1 MRVAERISGLLER
14 YRTIALAGVIVGLI
28 FLVFSGSA
36 MASSSPSI
44 EGESVT
50 NVTAAEATLEAH
62 INPGGLE
69 TTYEFLLEYGC
80 ENAQPGRAMCLWRAV
95 KVVGQGQITAGDS
108 TQSISVSPP
117 LQPNTSYAFWVV
129 ATNSTG
135 ETTGRAEAFTTP
147 APVSERPTIESES
160 ASNVT
165 STDATLEAQIDPQGL
180 ETTYEFYLEA
190 PSCQS
195 FGPGYC
201 EASGGTPIASGTI
214 PAGSS
219 AQTVSVDLVNARGD
233 LSPSTIYGYRVVA
246 TSSAGEGFGG
256 EKTFT
261 TPPATAPVV
270 DSLSYSHLTPSDA
283 TLEAQIDT
291 EGLPTTYQFT
301 LWSSPCS
308 SHGAGCEVLIDIPL
322 PSGRLLG
329 SFVDQSVS
337 LDLNSAGVTLKGGE
351 YGYSLTASNAVGST
365 VGAGGTFEP
374 PTGVLDPPSP
384 GASLPPAG
392 GQPGQSGGDGSQA
405 TGSGDVSASST
416 PGVKT
421 PGPQVGKSA
430 KLEPLTRAQKL
441 ARSLKACQSKPKKHR
456 ASCEKLA
463 RGRYGAAHEHKR

>member
-1 MRVAERISGLLER
+1 MRVAERINGLLEG
-14 YRTIALAGVIVGLI
+14 YPAIVLVVAIAGLVL
-28 FLVFSGSA
+28 LVFSGTA

-44 EGESVT
+44 GGESVT
-50 NVTAAEATLEAH
+50 NVTATGATLEAQ
-62 INPGGLE
+62 INPEGLE
-69 TTYEFLLEYGC
+69 TTYEFWLED
-80 ENAQPGRAMCLWRAV
+80 AV
-95 KVVGQGQITAGDS
+95 CQHGEVRCDSIAISRVGQGHIAAGDS
-108 TQSISVSPP
+108 DQTVSVGLSDLGPDD
-117 LQPNTSYAFWVV
+117 SYSYWVV
-129 ATNSTG
+129 ATNPDG
-135 ETTGRAEAFTTP
+135 ETRGQGGAFTTLFR
-147 APVSERPTIESES
+147 ERPNIESES

-165 STDATLEAQIDPQGL
+165 SKDATLEAQIDPQGL

-214 PAGSS
+214 PADSS
-219 AQTVSVDLVNARGD
+219 AQTVSVDLANARGD

-246 TSSAGEGFGG
+246 TNSAGESFGG

-261 TPPATAPVV
+261 TPPATAPVI
-270 DSLSYSHLTPSDA
+270 DSVSYSHLTPTDA

-308 SHGAGCEVLIDIPL
+308 SHGAGCEVLIDISL

-351 YGYSLTASNAVGST
+351 YGYSLTASNAAGST

-374 PTGVLDPPSP
+374 PAGVLDPPSP

-392 GQPGQSGGDGSQA
+392 GQPGQAGVGQTAGSED
-405 TGSGDVSASST
+405 SSASST

-421 PGPQVGKSA
+421 ADPQVGKSA
-430 KLEPLTRAQKL
+430 KRESLTRTQKL
-441 ARSLKACQSKPKKHR
+441 ARSLKACQSKPKKYR
-456 ASCEKLA
+456 AGCEKLA
-463 RGRYGAAHEHKR
+463 RVRYGAAHKHKR